1 MRALIA
7 ILFVSVFAAPA
18 SAQAID
24 GSLHCNAVCRA
35 WINLSAP
42 AGDAASGL
50 IDQRKSLRR
59 SSVPTGTSVPTGKRP
74 IEKATPIVVPLP
86 QPRPEIDSSTVA
98 VVPRPK
104 DPNVSV
110 AAPSQSTSSEAAP
123 SLEDLESGKPLVYE
137 APKTSAENDA
147 DKAGDVVASIPTS
160 PPVLKEAE
168 ERSSDHSRST
178 FAVVYLNASYGDIA
192 EVIGPIAL
200 DETHRDLA
208 NKIEASMKAAG
219 ARDPSLS
226 LSRELA
232 LDRLLDDNVSAAVA
246 GVVPGDIAE
255 LYPEVPGYRKV
266 TILIS
271 P

>member
-35 WINLSAP
+35 WMNLSAP
-42 AGDAASGL
+42 ADDAASGL
-50 IDQRKSLRR
+50 IGSRKSLRR
-59 SSVPTGTSVPTGKRP
+59 SSVPTGKRP
-74 IEKATPIVVPLP
+74 IERATAIVVPLP
-86 QPRPEIDSSTVA
+86 QPRPEIDSS
-98 VVPRPK
+98 
-104 DPNVSV
+104 SV
-110 AAPSQSTSSEAAP
+110 AAVPKPEDGTANVSIATPSQSPSSEAAP
-123 SLEDLESGKPLVYE
+123 SLENPESGEPLVGE
-137 APKTSAENDA
+137 APQTPAENDA

-160 PPVLKEAE
+160 PPELKEAE
-168 ERSSDHSRST
+168 ERSKDNSGST
-178 FAVVYLNASYGDIA
+178 FAVVYLNASYGEIA

-200 DETHRDLA
+200 DETYRNLA
-208 NKIEASMKAAG
+208 NKIEASLKAAG

-232 LDRLLDDNVSAAVA
+232 LDRLLDDSVSAAVA
-246 GVVPGDIAE
+246 GVVPGDVAE
-255 LYPEVPGYRKV
+255 LYPEVPGYRKIR
-266 TILIS
+266 ILIS